1 MKKIRVLVVDDS
13 FVIRN
18 VLEQSLNADPALE
31 VIATAC
37 NAYEARDLIV
47 KLRPDVMTLDIEM
60 PRMNGLDFLRR
71 LMPQYP
77 MPVVV
82 VSSLD
87 DRVFDAM
94 EAGAVDFVHKPAGL
108 TRSQLAEFMRQE
120 LNEKVKV
127 AYTAKLHDR
136 KKKEVPVVRADPS
149 RLSGSSET
157 KLIAIGASTGG
168 TEAVRDIL
176 TQFATD
182 IPGVVIVQHMPAGF
196 TAMFAERMNN
206 QCQVAVKEAKSGDKV
221 KQGQVLLAPG
231 DKQMRVVKKKDG
243 LTVECK
249 FGERVSGHCPSVNV
263 LFNSV
268 AEAAKDKAVG
278 VILTGMGSDGAEGL
292 LEMHRQGAI
301 TIGQDEVTSAVYGM
315 PKVAHEIGAVTYQ
328 VGLPNIAP
336 KIYSV
341 LNTRK

>member
-1 MKKIRVLVVDDS
+1 MKKITVLVVDDS
-13 FVIRN
+13 FVIRS
-18 VLEQSLNADPALE
+18 VLEQSLNSDTDLE
-31 VIATAC
+31 VVGTAC
-37 NAYEARDLIV
+37 DAYEARDLIL

-87 DRVFDAM
+87 DRVFDAL

-108 TRSQLAEFMRQE
+108 TRSQLAEFMKQE

-127 AYTAKLHDR
+127 ASNVKVGDR
-136 KKKEVPVVRADPS
+136 KKRSIPDRTTQVGLQGNSD
-149 RLSGSSET
+149 T
-157 KLIAIGASTGG
+157 QLIAIGASTGG
-168 TEAVRDIL
+168 TEAIQEVI
-176 TQFATD
+176 TQFGTD
-182 IPGVVIVQHMPAGF
+182 IPGVVIVQHMPPGF
-196 TAMFAERMNN
+196 TGMYAERMNN
-206 QCQVAVKEAKSGDKV
+206 KCQVLVKEAKTGDKV

-231 DKQMRVVKKKDG
+231 DKQMRVVKEKDG
-243 LTVECK
+243 FYVECK
-249 FGERVSGHCPSVNV
+249 LGERISGHCPSVNV

-268 AEAAKDKAVG
+268 AETVKDKAIG

-301 TIGQDEVTSAVYGM
+301 TIGQDEVTSVVYGM
-315 PKVAHEIGAVTYQ
+315 PKVAYDIGAVTYQ
-328 VGLPNIAP
+328 AGLPHITR

-341 LNTRK
+341 LNSRK

>member
-18 VLEQSLNADPALE
+18 VLEQSLNADPQLE
-31 VIATAC
+31 VVATASD
-37 NAYEARDLIV
+37 AYEARDLII

-87 DRVFDAM
+87 DRVFDAL

-108 TRSQLAEFMRQE
+108 TRSQLSEFMKQE

-127 AYTAKLHDR
+127 AFTVRVGARPRRATSSPVDAKLT
-136 KKKEVPVVRADPS
+136 
-149 RLSGSSET
+149 GSSD
-157 KLIAIGASTGG
+157 KDIVAIGASTGG
-168 TEAVRDIL
+168 TEAIFDVVSK
-176 TQFATD
+176 FNTD
-182 IPGVVIVQHMPAGF
+182 IPGVVIVQHMPPGF
-196 TAMFAERMNN
+196 TAMYAERMNN
-206 QCQVAVKEAKSGDKV
+206 QCKVAVKEAQNGDKV
-221 KQGQVLLAPG
+221 KQGLVLLAPG
-231 DKQMRVVKKKDG
+231 DKQMRVIKERDG
-243 LTVECK
+243 YHVECK
-249 FGERVSGHCPSVNV
+249 FGEKVSGHCPSVNV

-268 AEAAKDKAVG
+268 AVAAKDKAVG
-278 VILTGMGSDGAEGL
+278 VILTGMGGDGAEGL
-292 LEMHRQGAI
+292 MEMHRQGAV

-315 PKVAHEIGAVTYQ
+315 PKVAYEMGAVTYQ
-328 VGLPNIAP
+328 VGLPVVAS

-341 LNTRK
+341 LNNRH